1 MSTAGLMSIF
11 KSVGRLAAFL
21 LVVVLVVPWLHPSR
35 GVAAGYGRLAG
46 IVFDTQGTPLMGAT
60 VMILGPTAIAAEL
73 AGETMERVITDAQG
87 RFTVEHLVPGWYSL
101 KVSSPTRL
109 PAMRNGIRVAA
120 GETAIAR
127 FILTDTFAPIRF
139 QVPNS
144 SVSTWGDDWKWVLRT
159 SSTTRPILRFREEAR
174 EAKASSKKDERP
186 ALPPAQRLIG
196 ILPGPTRG
204 DPLAD
209 NSGLDSV
216 IAYLRPLSPDS
227 DLLVASSFAPAST
240 EAGTLATVFRRY
252 TPTGE
257 SQEMGLVVHQFSLAG
272 GVPLPAGNGQWDPSG
287 SRGLALHYADTR
299 LIAPKVLVT
308 AGMDVDYLNSL
319 AEVMTAQPH
328 VKLEYQATDATVL
341 AIQYGSARADGSD
354 TLLERVGMLDA
365 FPRITE
371 SDYQLKLERLNHTE
385 VSANHRIGKSA
396 RVQAAAY
403 RDDLHN
409 AAVWGTG
416 NPGMPGLA
424 GNYLPNPAGQGVVLN
439 AGNYQS
445 TGFRAVYSQTFGKRC
460 EALVSYATGDALAAG
475 GAGRPARLASLQG
488 ALHARQT
495 TSLTGKFSS
504 ELPVTHTRFI
514 TAYEWV
520 PNDRVSLVDPYG
532 QATLQ
537 TQPYLGFQIRQPLPT
552 LTFLPAHIEAL
563 ADFRNLL
570 GQGYVPVGQAGEKPF
585 LLSSGYR
592 CFRGGFSVQF

>member
-1 MSTAGLMSIF
+1 MYSLKSASRLTALLLASGL
-11 KSVGRLAAFL
+11 L
-21 LVVVLVVPWLHPSR
+21 LPGLQPSQ

-60 VMILGPTAIAAEL
+60 VMILGPTAIAAEF
-73 AGETMERVITDAQG
+73 ASQTMERVITDAQG

-127 FILTDTFAPIRF
+127 FVLTDTFAPIRF

-159 SSTTRPILRFREEAR
+159 SSTTRPILRFREQPQV
-174 EAKASSKKDERP
+174 AKVSSKKDEKL
-186 ALPPAQRLIG
+186 ALPPSQRMIG
-196 ILPGPTRG
+196 ILPGSARR

-209 NSGLDSV
+209 DPGLGSV
-216 IAYLRPLSPDS
+216 IAYLRPISPDS
-227 DLLVASSFAPAST
+227 DLLVAGSFAPAST
-240 EAGTLATVFRRY
+240 EAGTVATVFRHY
-252 TPTGE
+252 TLKGE

-272 GVPLPAGNGQWDPSG
+272 GVPLPVVNGQEG
-287 SRGLALHYADTR
+287 ISRGQGLVLSYADTR

-308 AGMDVDYLNSL
+308 AGMEINYLNSL
-319 AEVMTAQPH
+319 GEVMTVEPH
-328 VKLEYQATDATVL
+328 MKLEYQATGATVL
-341 AIQYGSARADGSD
+341 AAQYGSARADGSD
-354 TLLERVGMLDA
+354 TLLERVGMLNA

-371 SDYQLKLERLNHTE
+371 RDYRLKLEQLNHSE
-385 VSANHRIGKSA
+385 VSLNHRIGKSA

-403 RDDLHN
+403 RDALRN
-409 AAVWGTG
+409 AAVWGSG
-416 NPGMPGLA
+416 NPTGTSGLA
-424 GNYLPNPAGQGVVLN
+424 GNFLPNPAVQGIVLN
-439 AGNYQS
+439 AGNYRS
-445 TGFRAVYSQTFGKRC
+445 AGFRAVYSQTFGKHC
-460 EALVSYATGDALAAG
+460 EALLSYATGDALVVRGAG
-475 GAGRPARLASLQG
+475 GQGRLANLQG
-488 ALHARQT
+488 ALHAQQT

-504 ELPVTHTRFI
+504 EIPVTHTRFI

-532 QATLQ
+532 QASLQ
-537 TQPYLGFQIRQPLPT
+537 IQPYLGFQIRQPLPT

-563 ADFRNLL
+563 ADFRNLF
-570 GQGYVPVGQAGEKPF
+570 GQGYVPVGQVGEKPM